1 MIVYKFA
8 GKKCVIEVEDNCR
21 GFRHRLRNIESRE
34 CTDWA
39 PYTQATVL
47 GDEIGVTPF
56 FVGGD
61 DVKIISVSE
70 FLEITAVGPKKEE
83 VYVGIES

>member
-1 MIVYKFA
+1 MIVYKFE
-8 GKKCVIEVEDNCR
+8 GKKCVIETETDCR
-21 GFRHRLRNIESRE
+21 GFWHRLRNIESGE

-39 PYTQATVL
+39 PYVQATVL
-47 GDEIGVTPF
+47 GDEIGVIPF

-70 FLEITAVGPKKEE
+70 FLEIIAVGPKKEE
-83 VYVGIES
+83 AYVGIES

>member
-1 MIVYKFA
+1 MIVYKFK
-8 GKKCVIEVEDNCR
+8 GKKCVIEVENNCR
-21 GFRHRLRNIESRE
+21 GLWHRLRNIESGE

-56 FVGGD
+56 FVGG
-61 DVKIISVSE
+61 VAAKIISVSE
-70 FLEITAVGPKKEE
+70 FVEIVAVGPKKEE
-83 VYVGIES
+83 AYVGIES